1 MTKRRK
7 ILRTKKN
14 VLLQCQSIHVR
25 LHWRQLPEHLE
36 TILIRVMIIAQC
48 EDQTDMIE
56 IAAMTADLSAT
67 ETIAVH
73 TTIETEE
80 EEMIV
85 AHTIIEEI
93 VGVEMIVAIMIIEIE
108 EVEMIAAPMIIEIDE
123 AEMIVDLTIIGTEE
137 DTIIDLIVAI
147 EIAKVDLILP
157 TTNKTE
163 DLIEHL
169 TM

>member
-93 VGVEMIVAIMIIEIE
+93 VGVEMI
-108 EVEMIAAPMIIEIDE
+108 AAPMIIEIDE